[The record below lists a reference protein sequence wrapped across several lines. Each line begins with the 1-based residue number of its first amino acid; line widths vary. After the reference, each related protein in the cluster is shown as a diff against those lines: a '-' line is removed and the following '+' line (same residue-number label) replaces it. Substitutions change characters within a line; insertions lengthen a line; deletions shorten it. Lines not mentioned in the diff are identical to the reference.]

1 MRHALLAK
9 VHIAKKALG
18 MDDDAYREF
27 LNTHTAKRSAGLLNE
42 RELDYVLTQ
51 MKRLGFK
58 PQTPAKGKRPSTP
71 ARAMSR
77 SRVMNKITA
86 QLATREL
93 HWNYAHAVGKRMFK
107 IERLEWLNDAQLYKV
122 MQALQI
128 DQNRQG
134 TP

>member
-1 MRHALLAK
+1 
-9 VHIAKKALG
+9 
-18 MDDDAYREF
+18 
-27 LNTHTAKRSAGLLNE
+27 
-42 RELDYVLTQ
+42 
-51 MKRLGFK
+51 
-58 PQTPAKGKRPSTP
+58 
-71 ARAMSR
+71 
-77 SRVMNKITA
+77 MNKITA